1 MVGLLPG
8 EVEVIGGVVGVY
20 ILLLFLAVSVGF
32 IMSLGLFMLR
42 DGLSIFSFILV
53 FTFGFIF
60 SSIF

>member
-60 SSIF
+60 SWIF